1 MSENPAL
8 ASLALVGGAGTF
20 ENAPPVN
27 GRPAWISY
35 YKDYAIWYVP
45 DYNSWVVGSSSQI
58 GTGIMNLKG
67 GDGTCPGNV
76 TEWKVWNGLGYEET
90 SEDDIKFECTEKG
103 KCYNQ
108 ALFFYGCVTN
118 SCCSKAVTIFGQCPY
133 FSLLLSVLVCSL
145 VSYMVCSLL
154 CSLVCSL
161 FSSFFYSVIFS

>member
-1 MSENPAL
+1 MKLKMSENPAL

-20 ENAPPVN
+20 ENAPLVN

-76 TEWKVWNGLGYEET
+76 TDWKVWNGLGYEET

-103 KCYNQ
+103 KY
-108 ALFFYGCVTN
+108 
-118 SCCSKAVTIFGQCPY
+118 I
-133 FSLLLSVLVCSL
+133 
-145 VSYMVCSLL
+145 
-154 CSLVCSL
+154 
-161 FSSFFYSVIFS
+161 SSSTGIIVV